1 MYVYELTAYEYSDYT
16 TWLLVHDEKFTE
28 KKFKAIVA
36 EADSKIK
43 TEWIHSNYVSDLISM
58 LCQQYG
64 FKSVKPISCR
74 IGGFEGSPFHTFK

>member
-16 TWLLVHDEKFTE
+16 TWLLVHEEKFSE
-28 KKFKAIVA
+28 EEFKAIVA

-43 TEWIHSNYVSDLISM
+43 AEWIHSNYVSDLISM

-64 FKSVKPISCR
+64 FKSVKAIQCY
-74 IGGFEGSPFHTFK
+74 IGGYEGSPFHKFK

>member
-1 MYVYELTAYEYSDYT
+1 MYVYELTAYEYSDFTY
-16 TWLLVHDEKFTE
+16 WLLAHE
-28 KKFKAIVA
+28 KKYSEEEFKAIVA

>member
-16 TWLLVHDEKFTE
+16 TWLLVHDEKFSE

-43 TEWIHSNYVSDLISM
+43 TEWIHSNYVSDLLVCYVSSM
-58 LCQQYG
+58 VLRVLNLLVVG
-64 FKSVKPISCR
+64 LEVLKSQRRYDS
-74 IGGFEGSPFHTFK
+74 